1 LDDIAAQHN
10 ELDQPSAGPSIE
22 LAGSAQGAD
31 ITSYA
36 VPINQALTIARQLKH

>member
-1 LDDIAAQHN
+1 VDDIAAEHN
-10 ELDQPSAGPSIE
+10 ELDQRSAWPGIE

-31 ITSYA
+31 ISSYA

>member
-1 LDDIAAQHN
+1 M
-10 ELDQPSAGPSIE
+10 GIE

-36 VPINQALTIARQLKH
+36 VPIDQALTIARQLKH